1 MYQYSLEFFKRIF
14 NGVLD
19 STEANSDVRIRCEN
33 FIERTTYAVYAN
45 VSRGLFANHRE
56 VFSFL
61 IATWLLRSTGVI
73 PESLWKIFVRGPKDV
88 DLEKFGELNERIEH
102 RIWSKACAL
111 SVAVKEFLPLPKIFS
126 EQYED
131 WIPFVSGSSTDI
143 PKPFDQVST
152 FLKLIAASY
161 ISRRKV
167 VSISRQLVC
176 EVLGEKF
183 VTQISVDLNEPFA
196 ETSNDTPLLF
206 ILSQGADPRESLE
219 KLAEEHGYSKK
230 LHILSLGQGR

>member
-1 MYQYSLEFFKRIF
+1 M
-14 NGVLD
+14 
-19 STEANSDVRIRCEN
+19 
-33 FIERTTYAVYAN
+33 
-45 VSRGLFANHRE
+45 
-56 VFSFL
+56 
-61 IATWLLRSTGVI
+61 
-73 PESLWKIFVRGPKDV
+73 
-88 DLEKFGELNERIEH
+88 
-102 RIWSKACAL
+102 
-111 SVAVKEFLPLPKIFS
+111 
-126 EQYED
+126 
-131 WIPFVSGSSTDI
+131 
-143 PKPFDQVST
+143 ST

-183 VTQISVDLNEPFA
+183 VTQTSVDLNEPFA

-230 LHILSLGQGR
+230 LHILSLGQGRGPTANALIKESKRNGDWVFLQNYHLYPSFLPKLENISSVFPSFPFVDANRRLPDLHSQKQRQGYIRATFWNAAKHQPPHSYAFA